1 MKTDDLITLLST
13 GVTRVDRKAA
23 LRRFA
28 RALPLGL
35 AGSLILVAIVFGVRR
50 DLMDVAQTP
59 IFWAKITFPLAV
71 AIAAALTVSR
81 LGRPGVRGGYAW
93 ALVAAPFVVVWLAGW
108 ATLDTAAP
116 AERVPLMLGLSWRT
130 CPFNILLLSV
140 PTFVAVFWA
149 AKGLAPTRP
158 RLAGAAAGLFAS
170 ALATIAYCVHCPEM
184 SPAFWSIWYAIGM
197 LLPAAIGAWLG
208 PRLLRW

>member
-1 MKTDDLITLLST
+1 MKTDDLISLLST
-13 GVTRVDRKAA
+13 GVTRVDRKAVV
-23 LRRFA
+23 RRFA

-35 AGSLILVAIVFGVRR
+35 AGSLLLVAVVFGVRH

-59 IFWAKITFPLAV
+59 IFWAKIAFPLAV
-71 AIAAALTVSR
+71 AIAAALAVSR

-93 ALVAAPFVVVWLAGW
+93 ALVAAPFIAVWLAGW
-108 ATLDTAAP
+108 ATLGTAAP

-140 PTFVAVFWA
+140 PTFAAVFWA
-149 AKGLAPTRP
+149 TKGLAPTRP
-158 RLAGAAAGLFAS
+158 RMAGAAAGLFAS

-184 SPAFWSIWYAIGM
+184 SPAFWSIWYAVGM
-197 LLPAAIGAWLG
+197 LMPAAIGAWLG

>member
-23 LRRFA
+23 VRRFA

-35 AGSLILVAIVFGVRR
+35 AGSLMLVAIVFGVRR
-50 DLMDVAQTP
+50 DLLDVAQTP
-59 IFWAKITFPLAV
+59 IFWAKIAFPLAV

-93 ALVAAPFVVVWLAGW
+93 ALVAAPFIAVWLAGW
-108 ATLDTAAP
+108 VTLGTAAP

-197 LLPAAIGAWLG
+197 LMPAAIGAWLG

>member
-1 MKTDDLITLLST
+1 MKTDDLINLLST
-13 GVTRVDRKAA
+13 GVARVDHKAV

-35 AGSLILVAIVFGVRR
+35 AGSLAIVMMVFGVRP
-50 DLMDVAQTP
+50 DLMSVAQTP
-59 IFWAKITFPLAV
+59 IFWAKLAFPLAV
-71 AIAAALTVSR
+71 TLTAALVVSR

-93 ALVAAPFVVVWLAGW
+93 ALVAAPFVCVWLAGW
-108 ATLDTAAP
+108 LTLGAAAP
-116 AERVPLMLGLSWRT
+116 AERVPLMLGTSWRT

-140 PTFVAVFWA
+140 PTFAAVFWA
-149 AKGLAPTRP
+149 ARGLAPTRP

-170 ALATIAYCVHCPEM
+170 GLATVAYCVHCPEM

-197 LLPAAIGAWLG
+197 LLPAALGALLG

>member
-13 GVTRVDRKAA
+13 GVTRVDRKAVV
-23 LRRFA
+23 RRFA

-35 AGSLILVAIVFGVRR
+35 VGSLVMVAIVFGVRR

-59 IFWAKITFPLAV
+59 IFWAKLAFPLAV

-93 ALVAAPFVVVWLAGW
+93 ALVAAPFIAVWLAGW
-108 ATLDTAAP
+108 VTLGTAAP

-140 PTFVAVFWA
+140 PTFIAVFWA

-170 ALATIAYCVHCPEM
+170 ALATVAYCVHCPEM

-197 LLPAAIGAWLG
+197 LMPAAIGAWLG

>member
-1 MKTDDLITLLST
+1 MKTDDLINLLST
-13 GVTRVDRKAA
+13 GVTRVDRKAV

-28 RALPLGL
+28 CALPLGL
-35 AGSLILVAIVFGVRR
+35 AGSLAIVMLLFGARP
-50 DLMDVAQTP
+50 DLMSVAQTP
-59 IFWAKITFPLAV
+59 IFWAKLAFPVAV
-71 AIAAALTVSR
+71 ALGAALIVSR

-93 ALVAAPFVVVWLAGW
+93 ALVAVPFVCVWLAGW
-108 ATLDTAAP
+108 LTLGAAAP
-116 AERVPLMLGLSWRT
+116 AERVPLMLGMSWRT

-140 PTFVAVFWA
+140 PTFAAVFWA
-149 AKGLAPTRP
+149 ARGLAPTRP

-197 LLPAAIGAWLG
+197 LLPAAVGAWLG

>member
-1 MKTDDLITLLST
+1 MKTDDLIDLLST
-13 GVTRVDRKAA
+13 GVTRVDRKAV

-35 AGSLILVAIVFGVRR
+35 AGSLVIVALVFGVRP
-50 DLMDVAQTP
+50 DLMSVAQTP
-59 IFWAKITFPLAV
+59 IFWAKLAFPVAV
-71 AIAAALTVSR
+71 ALTAARVLSR

-93 ALVAAPFVVVWLAGW
+93 ALVAAPFVGVWLAGW
-108 ATLDTAAP
+108 FTLGAAAP
-116 AERVPLMLGLSWRT
+116 AERMPLVLGLSWRT

-140 PTFVAVFWA
+140 PTFAAVFWA
-149 AKGLAPTRP
+149 ARGFAPTRP

-184 SPAFWSIWYAIGM
+184 SPAFWSVWYALGM
-197 LLPAAIGAWLG
+197 LLPAAVGAWLG

>member
-13 GVTRVDRKAA
+13 GVTRVDRKAVV
-23 LRRFA
+23 RRFA

-35 AGSLILVAIVFGVRR
+35 AGSLLLVAVVFGVRH

-59 IFWAKITFPLAV
+59 VFWAKIAFPLAV
-71 AIAAALTVSR
+71 AIAAALTMSR

-93 ALVAAPFVVVWLAGW
+93 ALVAAPFVAVWLAAW
-108 ATLDTAAP
+108 ATLGTAAP

-170 ALATIAYCVHCPEM
+170 ALATLAYCVHCPEM

-197 LLPAAIGAWLG
+197 LMPAAIGAWLG

>member
-1 MKTDDLITLLST
+1 MKTDDLISLLAT
-13 GVTRVDRKAA
+13 GVTRVDHKAV

-35 AGSLILVAIVFGVRR
+35 AGSLVLVAIVYGVRP
-50 DLMDVAQTP
+50 DLASVAQTP
-59 IFWAKITFPLAV
+59 IFWAKVAFPAAV
-71 AIAAALTVSR
+71 ALAAALTVSR

-93 ALVAAPFVVVWLAGW
+93 ALVAVPFVAVLLAGW
-108 ATLDTAAP
+108 MTVGAATPEQRA
-116 AERVPLMLGLSWRT
+116 PLMLGISWRT

-140 PTFVAVFWA
+140 PTFAAVFWA
-149 AKGLAPTRP
+149 ARGLAPTRP
-158 RLAGAAAGLFAS
+158 RLAGAAAGLFSS

>member
-1 MKTDDLITLLST
+1 MKTDDLINLLAT
-13 GVTRVDRKAA
+13 GVTRVDRKAV

-35 AGSLILVAIVFGVRR
+35 AGSLAIVMVVFGVRP
-50 DLMDVAQTP
+50 DLMSVAQTP
-59 IFWAKITFPLAV
+59 IFWAKLAFPVAV
-71 AIAAALTVSR
+71 ALAAALAVSR
-81 LGRPGVRGGYAW
+81 LGRPGVRAGYAW
-93 ALVAAPFVVVWLAGW
+93 ALVALPFVCVWLAGW
-108 ATLDTAAP
+108 LTLDAAAP
-116 AERVPLMLGLSWRT
+116 DGRMPLMLGESWRT

-140 PTFVAVFWA
+140 PTFAAVFWA
-149 AKGLAPTRP
+149 ARGFAPTRP

-197 LLPAAIGAWLG
+197 LLPAALGAWLG

>member
-1 MKTDDLITLLST
+1 MKTDDLIDLLSS
-13 GVTRVDRKAA
+13 GVTRVDRKAVV
-23 LRRFA
+23 RRFA

-35 AGSLILVAIVFGVRR
+35 AGSLVIVMLLFGVRP
-50 DLMDVAQTP
+50 DLMSVAQTP
-59 IFWAKITFPLAV
+59 IFWAKLAFPLAV
-71 AIAAALTVSR
+71 ALTAARVVSR

-93 ALVAAPFVVVWLAGW
+93 ALAAVPFIAVWVGGW
-108 ATLDTAAP
+108 ITLGAATP
-116 AERVPLMLGLSWRT
+116 AERVPLMLGMSWRT

-140 PTFVAVFWA
+140 PTFAAVFWA
-149 AKGLAPTRP
+149 ARGLAPTRP

-170 ALATIAYCVHCPEM
+170 ALATIAYCLHCPEM

>member
-1 MKTDDLITLLST
+1 MKTDDLIDLLST
-13 GVTRVDRKAA
+13 GVTRVDRKAI

-35 AGSLILVAIVFGVRR
+35 AGSLVIVALVFGVRP
-50 DLMDVAQTP
+50 DLMSVAHTP
-59 IFWAKITFPLAV
+59 IFWAKLAFPVAV
-71 AIAAALTVSR
+71 ALTAAQVLSR

-93 ALVAAPFVVVWLAGW
+93 ALVAVPFVGVWLAGW
-108 ATLDTAAP
+108 FTLGAVAP
-116 AERVPLMLGLSWRT
+116 AERMPLMLGLSWRT

-140 PTFVAVFWA
+140 PTFAAVFWA
-149 AKGLAPTRP
+149 ARGFAPTRP

-184 SPAFWSIWYAIGM
+184 SPAFWSVWYALGM
-197 LLPAAIGAWLG
+197 LLPAAVGAWLG

>member
-59 IFWAKITFPLAV
+59 IFWAKIAFPLAV

-93 ALVAAPFVVVWLAGW
+93 ALVVAPFLVVWLAGW

-140 PTFVAVFWA
+140 PTFVAVFWS

>member
-1 MKTDDLITLLST
+1 MKTDDLIDLLST
-13 GVTRVDRKAA
+13 GVTRVDRKAV

-35 AGSLILVAIVFGVRR
+35 AGSLVIVALVFGVRP
-50 DLMDVAQTP
+50 DLMIVAQTP
-59 IFWAKITFPLAV
+59 IFWAKLAFPVAV
-71 AIAAALTVSR
+71 ALTAARVLSR

-93 ALVAAPFVVVWLAGW
+93 ALVAAPFVGVWLAGW
-108 ATLDTAAP
+108 FTLGAAAP
-116 AERVPLMLGLSWRT
+116 AERVPLVLGLSWRT

-140 PTFVAVFWA
+140 PTFAAVFWA
-149 AKGLAPTRP
+149 ARGFAPTRP

-184 SPAFWSIWYAIGM
+184 SPAFWSVWYALGM
-197 LLPAAIGAWLG
+197 LLPAAVGAWLG